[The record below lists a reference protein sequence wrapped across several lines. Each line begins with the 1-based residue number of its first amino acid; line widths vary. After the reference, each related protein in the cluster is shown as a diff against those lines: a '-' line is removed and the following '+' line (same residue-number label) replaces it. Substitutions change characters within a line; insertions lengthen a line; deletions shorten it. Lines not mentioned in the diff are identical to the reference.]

1 MNLSFV
7 AGLGAGVGL
16 TFGAVFIKELYFP
29 KKNDDNQEEEEEDDD
44 EWSDIEDDDDEL
56 GEEEE
61 ESLEEEDSDCGAVKV
76 KKAKDLRLDRGPHKM
91 MLVVRKDLKM
101 GQGKIAAQCGHATLA
116 AYQVA
121 KRQAKPAL
129 TQWARQGQAKIA
141 AKVDSEDALM
151 EVYAKALSLGLV
163 AAVIRDA
170 GRTQI
175 DPGTKTVVA
184 VGPGPVD
191 LVDKVTGTLKLL

>member
-16 TFGAVFIKELYFP
+16 TFGAIYINNLYY
-29 KKNDDNQEEEEEDDD
+29 NSQNHDQDDDEDED
-44 EWSDIEDDDDEL
+44 EWSDVETEGDDDD
-56 GEEEE
+56 EEE

-76 KKAKDLRLDRGPHKM
+76 KKAKDIRLDRGPHKM

-129 TQWARQGQAKIA
+129 TQWSRQGQAKIA
-141 AKVDSEDALM
+141 AKVDSEDALL

-191 LVDKVTGTLKLL
+191 LVDKVTGSLKLL